1 MWDPEQKQFCDL
13 HPQTMERSRYE
24 PSVCFYPFMTDLA
37 ESEHLVS
44 IRERLLSEEKFWTK
58 WPVPTSSIED
68 PYFDPDAEWKAR
80 RMSCPWSGR
89 VWPMTNSHVSEA
101 LAQAALRLD
110 RTLAEPAAQLIRR
123 FIMMM
128 FFDQDL
134 DRPNC
139 YEHYNP
145 FTGMPCLYRGVDDY
159 QHSWVVDLII
169 KYVAGVQPQPT
180 ATLVVDPLP
189 FGLKEFTLDRVR
201 YKGHWAKVTWS
212 ERGGLRVFVDEK
224 QVARTAALERIEVA
238 L

>member
-1 MWDPEQKQFCDL
+1 
-13 HPQTMERSRYE
+13 
-24 PSVCFYPFMTDLA
+24 VLA
-37 ESEHLVS
+37 
-44 IRERLLSEEKFWTK
+44 R
-58 WPVPTSSIED
+58 
-68 PYFDPDAEWKAR
+68 
-80 RMSCPWSGR
+80 
-89 VWPMTNSHVSEA
+89 
-101 LAQAALRLD
+101 AALRLD
-110 RTLAEPAAQLIRR
+110 RTLAEAAAELISR
-123 FIMMM
+123 FIKMM

-180 ATLVVDPLP
+180 PTLVVDPLP
-189 FGLKEFTLDRVR
+189 FGLQEFTLDRVR

-212 ERGGLRVFVDEK
+212 EKGGLRVLLDGK
-224 QVARTAALERIEVA
+224 QMARRPHLERVEVP